1 MPATIH
7 PDPLPA
13 WVRDNPLRK
22 SEIEVYE
29 VLRRQLPSRYRVYYS
44 SPWLGT
50 EADGT
55 EKDGEADFVVASAE
69 TGFLVIE
76 VKGGGI
82 GRDKVTGEWHSV
94 DRWGF
99 THAIKNPVSQA
110 TKSKHQILQRMKTL
124 PELGNR
130 WIGTGIA
137 VIFPDSSGGAVLDG
151 LDTPREKFALREE
164 MERLGDWVRAHLEHN
179 MGDRGQPL
187 GPEGIAALDR
197 MIAHAFQLHLPLATT
212 LESDGKK
219 VLTATREQCE
229 LLRVLE
235 EHRRVAIAGVAG
247 SGKTVIAVHKAMQL
261 AEADPEARVLLTC
274 FNVPLGEHL
283 KRLTA
288 RQPNIIAGSFHQ
300 VCARIAREAGV
311 PTPPSD
317 SIEELMAEAWPE
329 ALVAAVGSRPELAF
343 NAIIVDEGQ
352 DFSDNWLESL
362 NQCGASIDSSFW
374 ILYDDNQR
382 LYGRSNRFLFSFPG
396 PPFKLRR
403 NVRNPKPVFDRLVP
417 LFGAITA
424 TSAGPEGRPVEE
436 IIVREERLMPS
447 ALKNLV
453 LRLVETEQVEPEDIA
468 VLATT
473 TERLKELCP
482 SARFG
487 RVAVC
492 DAAEATAGRVC
503 VETVR
508 RFKGLER
515 SVIILVDPAEMKTV
529 DELQYVSLSRPT
541 GHLILF
547 GTRMPKFET
556 DDDDEA

>member
-22 SEIEVYE
+22 AEIAVYDA
-29 VLRRQLPSRYRVYYS
+29 LKRQLPSRYRVYYS

-50 EADGT
+50 ESDGT

-76 VKGGGI
+76 VKGGGV
-82 GRDKVTGEWHSV
+82 GRDKRTSNWHSV
-94 DRWGF
+94 DRWGSK
-99 THAIKNPVSQA
+99 HAIKNPVAQA
-110 TKSKHQILQRMKTL
+110 TRSKYQLLERMKTL
-124 PELGNR
+124 PAMENR
-130 WIGTGIA
+130 RIGSGIA
-137 VIFPDSSGGAVLDG
+137 VILPDSSGGEVLDG
-151 LDTPREKFALREE
+151 LDTPREKFALREDIE
-164 MERLGDWVRAHLEHN
+164 YLGDWVRAHLDHN
-179 MGDRGQPL
+179 MGDRDQPL

-212 LESDGKK
+212 LETDSRK
-219 VLTATREQCE
+219 VLTATKEQCE
-229 LLRVLE
+229 LLQVLE

-247 SGKTVIAVHKAMQL
+247 SGKTVIAIHKAMQL
-261 AEADPEARVLLTC
+261 AQADPESRVLLTC

-288 RQPNIIAGSFHQ
+288 RQPNIVAGPFHQ
-300 VCARIAREAGV
+300 VCARIAREAGLL
-311 PTPPSD
+311 TPKAESV
-317 SIEELMAEAWPE
+317 EELMAEAWPE
-329 ALVAAVGSRPELAF
+329 ALVTAVGTRPELAF
-343 NAIIVDEGQ
+343 DAIIVDEGQ

-362 NQCGASIDSSFW
+362 NQCSASDDACFW
-374 ILYDDNQR
+374 VLYDDNQR
-382 LYGRSNRFLFSFPG
+382 LYRGSSKFLSAFPG

-403 NVRNPKPVFDRLVP
+403 NVRNPKPVFDRLIP
-417 LFGAITA
+417 LFGAIAA

-436 IIVREERLMPS
+436 IVVKEERLMPS

-453 LRLVETEQVEPEDIA
+453 TKLVETEQVEPEEIA

-473 TERLKELCP
+473 KNRLTELCP
-482 SARFG
+482 SSRFG

-492 DAAEATAGRVC
+492 DATEATRGRVC
-503 VETVR
+503 METVR

-515 SVIILVDPAEMKTV
+515 SVIILADPAEMKTV
-529 DELQYVSLSRPT
+529 DELQYVGLSRPT
-541 GHLILF
+541 GHLILL
-547 GTRMPKFET
+547 GTSMPKFEI
-556 DDDDEA
+556 DDDDS

>member
-22 SEIEVYE
+22 SEIAVYDAF
-29 VLRRQLPSRYRVYYS
+29 RRQLPSRYRVYYS

-50 EADGT
+50 ESDGT

-76 VKGGGI
+76 VKGGGV
-82 GRDKVTGEWHSV
+82 GRDKRTSDWHSV
-94 DRWGF
+94 DRWGSK
-99 THAIKNPVSQA
+99 HAIKNPVAQA
-110 TKSKHQILQRMKTL
+110 TKSKHQLLQRMRTL
-124 PELGNR
+124 PAMGNR
-130 WIGTGIA
+130 WISAGIA
-137 VIFPDSSGGAVLDG
+137 VILPDSSGGEVLDG
-151 LDTPREKFALREE
+151 LDTPREKFALRED
-164 MERLGDWVRAHLEHN
+164 MERLGDWVRAHLDHN
-179 MGDRGQPL
+179 MGDHGEPL
-187 GPEGIAALDR
+187 GLEGIAALDR

-212 LESDGKK
+212 LETDSRK
-219 VLTATREQCE
+219 VLTATKEQCE
-229 LLRVLE
+229 LLQVLE

-288 RQPNIIAGSFHQ
+288 RQPNIVAGPFHQ
-300 VCARIAREAGV
+300 VCARIAREAGL
-311 PTPPSD
+311 PTPPTESV
-317 SIEELMAEAWPE
+317 EERMAEAWPE
-329 ALVAAVGSRPELAF
+329 ALVTAVGSLPELAF
-343 NAIIVDEGQ
+343 DAIIVDEGQ

-362 NQCGASIDSSFW
+362 NQCASDDACFW
-374 ILYDDNQR
+374 VLYDDNQR
-382 LYGRSNRFLFSFPG
+382 LYGRSSNFLSAFPG

-417 LFGAITA
+417 LFGAIAA

-436 IIVREERLMPS
+436 IVVQEERLMPS

-453 LRLVETEQVEPEDIA
+453 TRLVETEQVEPEEIA

-473 TERLKELCP
+473 KARLTDLCP
-482 SARFG
+482 SSRLG

-492 DAAEATAGRVC
+492 DATEQPRGRVC
-503 VETVR
+503 MDTVR

-515 SVIILVDPAEMKTV
+515 SVIILVDPTEMAAS
-529 DELQYVSLSRPT
+529 DELQYVGLSRPT
-541 GHLILF
+541 GHLILL
-547 GTRMPKFET
+547 GTRIPRFDSE
-556 DDDDEA
+556 D